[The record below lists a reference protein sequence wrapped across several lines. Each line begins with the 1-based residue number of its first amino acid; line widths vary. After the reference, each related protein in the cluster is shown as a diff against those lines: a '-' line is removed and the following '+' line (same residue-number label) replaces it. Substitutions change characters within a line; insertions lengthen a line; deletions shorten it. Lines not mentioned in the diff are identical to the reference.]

1 MGTDAIPLLV
11 GHRGDMVQYPEN
23 SWPGLRAAVAAG
35 ACWLE
40 FDVQM
45 CADGRFVLLHDAD
58 FRRTAGVPRSVF
70 DLDAPACRG
79 ISVHEPERLGERF
92 SPAPTP
98 LLEEVLTWLAAYPQ
112 VRAMVEIKT
121 ESLQQFGREVVL
133 EALFDVMFGHREQCV
148 LISFDA
154 EALRLARDKA
164 ELALGW
170 VLLQYDADQRRRAEA
185 LRPDYL
191 ICNQKKIPDDE
202 SPWRGDWQWMLYDIR
217 EARQA
222 LAWARRGVGLIE
234 SGDIC
239 RLLKHPR
246 LATRACRHGR

>member
-1 MGTDAIPLLV
+1 MSTDPVPLLV

-23 SWPGLRAAVAAG
+23 SWRALRAVVEAG

-58 FRRTAGVPRSVF
+58 FRRTASDPRRVF
-70 DLDAPACRG
+70 ELNAQACRR

-98 LLEEVLTWLAAYPQ
+98 LLDEVLVWLSRYPR

-121 ESLQQFGREVVL
+121 ESLQHFGREVVMD
-133 EALFDVMFGHREQCV
+133 ALLDVMFPHRDQCV
-148 LISFDA
+148 LISFDI
-154 EALRLARDKA
+154 EALHFARKRA
-164 ELALGW
+164 APALGW
-170 VLLQYDADQRRRAEA
+170 VLYRYNAEHRRRAER
-185 LRPDYL
+185 LQPHYL
-191 ICNQKKIPDDE
+191 ICNHEKIPGDE
-202 SPWRGDWQWMLYDIR
+202 SPWPGPWQWMLYDIR
-217 EARQA
+217 DSRQV
-222 LAWARRGVGLIE
+222 LDWARRGVGLIE

-246 LATRACRHGR
+246 LATRVCRHGL